1 MQYFSTLPKIVKTGS
16 DGTSILM
23 TNLMARASVVPEL
36 LKNPLVYYQ
45 YDIQEGDT
53 PEIIAHK
60 YYGDSYR
67 YWIILFVNEII
78 DPQWDWPM
86 DSTTFGKFITDKYQE
101 FNPYSQVHHYEKV
114 ITQYDHT
121 TQVTTVDKLIIDETA
136 YDDLLETNS
145 TYMLPTGTVDVSITK
160 EAISYYTY
168 ENNLNE
174 SKRNIKLLN
183 ANYIDEVESQLKK
196 LMA

>member
-16 DGTSILM
+16 DGVSVLM
-23 TNLMARASVVPEL
+23 TNLMARASVVPDI

-53 PEIIAHK
+53 PEIVAHK

-67 YWIILFVNEII
+67 FWIVLFVNEIL

-86 DSTTFGKFITDKYQE
+86 NSTTFTKFIQDKYQE
-101 FNPYSQVHHYEKV
+101 FNPHSQIHHYEKV
-114 ITQYDHT
+114 ITQYDHA
-121 TQVTTVDKLIIDETA
+121 TQVTTVDKITIDETA
-136 YDDLLETNS
+136 YDALLETNS
-145 TYMLPTGTVDVSITK
+145 TYTLPTGVVDVTIIK
-160 EAISYYTY
+160 QAVSYYDY
-168 ENNLNE
+168 EHDLNE

-183 ANYIDEVESQLKK
+183 ANYVEEMESQLKK
-196 LMA
+196 MMA